1 MVNHSTLAKVIVQKG
16 DKNKLCQSFLEEIY
30 NLIQYFSK

>member
-16 DKNKLCQSFLEEIY
+16 DKMSFARVFLRISLE
-30 NLIQYFSK
+30 K